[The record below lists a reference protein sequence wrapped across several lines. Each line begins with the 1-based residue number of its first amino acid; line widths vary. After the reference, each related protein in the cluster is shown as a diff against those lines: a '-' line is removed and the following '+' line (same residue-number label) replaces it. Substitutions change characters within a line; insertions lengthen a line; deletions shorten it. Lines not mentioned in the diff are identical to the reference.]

1 MEDVCS
7 PGKVWTARAVC
18 TRRGCSAQLE
28 WVQQAGRGLC
38 RGVAGAGGVSPLAG
52 SALFPWAEHTS
63 HCRLKETLTSQYA
76 TLPSADLLSNL
87 NCIC

>member
-1 MEDVCS
+1 M
-7 PGKVWTARAVC
+7 
-18 TRRGCSAQLE
+18 
-28 WVQQAGRGLC
+28 
-38 RGVAGAGGVSPLAG
+38 AGAGGVSPLAG